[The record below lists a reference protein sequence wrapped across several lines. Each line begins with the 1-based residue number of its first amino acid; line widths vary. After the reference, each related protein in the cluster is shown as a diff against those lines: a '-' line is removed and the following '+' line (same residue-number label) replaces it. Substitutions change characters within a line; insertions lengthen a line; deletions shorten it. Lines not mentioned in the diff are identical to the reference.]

1 MAQVGVT
8 YIFNPYFILRLVTAS
23 LPLGLFEA
31 INNNQTKLTTIIE
44 LTSVDKSMD
53 KTFLI
58 SELNKAGRLR
68 KELIESE
75 T

>member
-1 MAQVGVT
+1 M
-8 YIFNPYFILRLVTAS
+8 TAS

-44 LTSVDKSMD
+44 LTSVDESMD

-58 SELNKAGRLR
+58 SELDKAGRLR